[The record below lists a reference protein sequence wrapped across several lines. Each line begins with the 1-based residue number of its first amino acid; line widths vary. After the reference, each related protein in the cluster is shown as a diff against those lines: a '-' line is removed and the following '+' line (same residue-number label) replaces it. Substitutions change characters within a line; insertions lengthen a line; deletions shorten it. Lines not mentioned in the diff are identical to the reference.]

1 MQIDFHH
8 ATTYVAAR
16 LAGFDSKRADIIAY
30 AAQYIDDATS
40 EGAVRFSNKFM
51 YQRISPAHKMI
62 DTRNTRDISNHQ
74 VWIPFH
80 FLPGNDGL
88 SAGNNPSGKMVN
100 RMICTPDSPI
110 ARDMVKQAI
119 IEREK
124 PYGLYRLG
132 VTMHVYADTWAHQGF
147 AGLLDS
153 VNDVD
158 NMVETGDS
166 GVFNGGLW
174 EYLSDFF
181 DNAIPPL
188 GHGRA
193 TIFPDMPFLQWQYET
208 KSKKLAKRDNT
219 EIFCVAAN
227 EMCKAMQRF
236 LLGDPFANA
245 HGIGENDMGKIKELF
260 SGIKEKDGGKRH
272 KEWLKAIRQGAFS
285 FGSEDICYMGKEQ
298 KACDGTKEKKSWK
311 EQALGSSVDLY
322 TYQYKAS
329 FLKSNWK
336 LFHDA
341 AIAHRFYVVHELLPA
356 YGICAV

>member
-16 LAGFDSKRADIIAY
+16 LAGFDIKRADIIAY
-30 AAQYIDDATS
+30 AAQYVDDATS
-40 EGAVRFSNKFM
+40 EGTVRFTNKFL

-62 DTRNTRDISNHQ
+62 DTRNTRDINNHQ

-80 FLPGNDGL
+80 FLPGNGGL
-88 SAGNNPSGKMVN
+88 PAGRNPSGKMVN

-110 ARDMVKQAI
+110 ARNMVKQAI
-119 IEREK
+119 IERDK
-124 PYGLYRLG
+124 PYGLHRLG

-158 NMVETGDS
+158 DVKETGNS
-166 GVFNGGLW
+166 GVFKSGLW
-174 EYLSDFF
+174 EFVRDFL

-193 TIFPDMPFLQWQYET
+193 TIFPDMPFLQWQYEA
-208 KSKKLAKRDNT
+208 KSKQLVKRDNT
-219 EIFCVAAN
+219 EIFCAAAN

-236 LLGDPFANA
+236 LLGDPFA
-245 HGIGENDMGKIKELF
+245 HVDGIDKNDRDKIKELF
-260 SGIKEKDGGKRH
+260 LGIKDKEGDTRH
-272 KEWLKAIRQGAFS
+272 KEWLKAISQGVFS
-285 FGSEDICYMGKEQ
+285 FGSEDVCYMGKVQ
-298 KACDGTKEKKSWK
+298 KTCDDTKEKSWK
-311 EQALGSSVDLY
+311 EQALGTTVDLY
-322 TYQYKAS
+322 KYQYKAS

-341 AIAHRFYVVHELLPA
+341 VMAHRFYVVHELLPA
-356 YGICAV
+356 YGICAA